1 MPVRS
6 LIEFEIRE
14 GAEQAFEN
22 HYLQHGFL
30 NRARGRPGFLS
41 GEFLRRKGSPVTFW
55 ATALWQTQADYE
67 AWQTAYFDVFSAEE
81 IQALGQHLIAAPQ
94 GFVTEIVSTA
104 TSEDTE

>member
-14 GAEQAFEN
+14 GAEQAFETA
-22 HYLQHGFL
+22 YLQHGFL
-30 NRARGRPGFLS
+30 DRARGRPGFLS
-41 GEFLRRKGSPVTFW
+41 GEFLRKKGSPVTFW

-67 AWQTAYFDVFSAEE
+67 AWQTAYFDVFSSEE

-94 GFVTEIVSTA
+94 GFVTEIASTVI
-104 TSEDTE
+104 SEHTE